1 MHFPRMDQAVSVGS
15 AHAVAA
21 LTELYPAERLQ
32 QAADAAGAAGL
43 GALLLTPGPDL
54 RYVTGYDAQQL
65 ERLTCLALPANGDP
79 FLVVPRLELPAAQAS
94 PAGGSGLEMIPWDE
108 TDDPYALVARR
119 LGQVS
124 SVGLADRMWAMMVLR
139 FRAALPAARQD
150 LASAALRGMRS
161 RKSAAEVAALR
172 EAGAA
177 IDRVHA
183 AVPGWLRPGR
193 TELEVAAD
201 VAAAIGAEGH
211 VRADF
216 VIVASGPNA
225 ASPHHEPSGRMLRP
239 GDAVVVDIGG
249 TMPSGYCSDCTRV
262 YAIGGPPGEFLRYY
276 EVLRDAQEA
285 ACAAVRP
292 GVTAEAVDAAARVPI
307 TEAGY
312 GPEFVHRTGHG
323 IGLETHEDP
332 YIVAGN
338 AEPLEPGMAFSVEPG
353 IYPGPH
359 GARIEDIV
367 VCTEQGYERLNHV
380 TRELVVIGGG

>member
-21 LTELYPAERLQ
+21 LTELYPAERLR

-108 TDDPYALVARR
+108 TDDPYALVAHR
-119 LGQVS
+119 LGLVS

-380 TRELVVIGGG
+380 TRELVVVGGG

>member
-21 LTELYPAERLQ
+21 LTELYPAERLR

-79 FLVVPRLELPAAQAS
+79 FLVMPRLELPAAQAS

-108 TDDPYALVARR
+108 TDDPYALVAHR
-119 LGQVS
+119 LGLVS

-201 VAAAIGAEGH
+201 VAAAIRAEGH

-225 ASPHHEPSGRMLRP
+225 ASPHHEPSGRVLQP

>member
-1 MHFPRMDQAVSVGS
+1 MRFPRLDQAGSVASG
-15 AHAVAA
+15 HAVAA
-21 LTELYPAERLQ
+21 STALYPAERLRL
-32 QAADAAGAAGL
+32 AADATGAAGL

-65 ERLTCLALPANGDP
+65 ERLTCLALPAAGDP

-94 PAGGSGLEMIPWDE
+94 PAGASGLEMVAWDE
-108 TDDPYALVARR
+108 TDDPYAVVARR
-119 LGQVS
+119 LGPVP

-139 FRAALPAARQD
+139 FRAALPGTELG
-150 LASAALRGMRS
+150 LASAALRGLRS
-161 RKSAAEVAALR
+161 RKSPAEVAALR

-201 VAAAIGAEGH
+201 VAAAITSEGH

-225 ASPHHEPSGRMLRP
+225 ASPHHEPSARVLQP

-262 YAIGGPPGEFLRYY
+262 YAIGGPAAEFTAYY

-338 AEPLEPGMAFSVEPG
+338 AEPLAPGMAFSVEPG

-367 VCTEQGYERLNHV
+367 VCTDQGYERLNHV
-380 TRELVVIGGG
+380 TRELVVVGAD

>member
-1 MHFPRMDQAVSVGS
+1 M
-15 AHAVAA
+15 AA
-21 LTELYPAERLQ
+21 G
-32 QAADAAGAAGL
+32 AAGAAGL

-65 ERLTCLALPANGDP
+65 ERLTCLVLRSTGDP

-94 PAGGSGLEMIPWDE
+94 PAGDSGLELVPWDE
-108 TDDPYALVARR
+108 TDDPYALVAAR
-119 LGQVS
+119 LGPVS

-139 FRAALPAARQD
+139 FRAALPAAQLG
-150 LASAALRGMRS
+150 LASTALRSLRS
-161 RKSAAEVAALR
+161 RKSPAEVAALR

-193 TELEVAAD
+193 TESEVAVD
-201 VAAAIGAEGH
+201 VAAAIISEGH

-216 VIVASGPNA
+216 VIIASGPNA
-225 ASPHHEPSGRMLRP
+225 ASPHHEPSSRVLQP

-262 YAIGGPPGEFLRYY
+262 YAVGSPPAEFTAYY
-276 EVLRDAQEA
+276 EVLRGAQEA

-367 VCTEQGYERLNHV
+367 VCTDQGYERLNHV
-380 TRELVVIGGG
+380 SRDLVVVGGG